1 MKTKTITLSVVK
13 DKRYIHEAIR
23 NGALEQNKKAS
34 SLAMI
39 NKLHVRQA
47 KARQTRTS
55 YDWQQSKRSYRKAL
69 LVAQSCNCTAIPGN
83 PY

>member
-34 SLAMI
+34 SLANELLEI
-39 NKLHVRQA
+39 GLENKYPDLLHFH
-47 KARQTRTS
+47 
-55 YDWQQSKRSYRKAL
+55 KRS
-69 LVAQSCNCTAIPGN
+69 LVGANEES
-83 PY
+83 

>member
-34 SLAMI
+34 SLA
-39 NKLHVRQA
+39 NKSFDYCKNLQP
-47 KARQTRTS
+47 QTNAI
-55 YDWQQSKRSYRKAL
+55 KE
-69 LVAQSCNCTAIPGN
+69 VA
-83 PY
+83 